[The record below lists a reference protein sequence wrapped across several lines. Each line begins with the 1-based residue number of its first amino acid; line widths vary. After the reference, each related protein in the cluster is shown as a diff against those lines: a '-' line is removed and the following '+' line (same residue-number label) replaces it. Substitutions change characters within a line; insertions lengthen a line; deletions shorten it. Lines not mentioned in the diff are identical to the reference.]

1 MRRKS
6 QLVDKLKKFY
16 TEIEILRK
24 YLKRGTR
31 YRMSLQTDQKFNQN
45 EIKEIN
51 KKHDVEHY
59 NTKLN
64 VGHAVGAEQKIRDL
78 KDRHK
83 NFKRIIKQNK
93 KSRLKRKR
101 ALKKATKNMNLQTT
115 LKYGLPPNEAE
126 KKLVESEEY
135 KLDYDFC
142 RLKKTDETSGKYL
155 RNDTYIESERHTSVR
170 KISQKRIIC
179 HREQCQVKLS

>member
-6 QLVDKLKKFY
+6 QLVDKLEKFY
-16 TEIEILRK
+16 TDIEILRK

-51 KKHDVEHY
+51 KKHDVEHC

-78 KDRHK
+78 KDRLK
-83 NFKRIIKQNK
+83 NFKRIIKQK
-93 KSRLKRKR
+93 KNQGSNGKELLKR
-101 ALKKATKNMNLQTT
+101 LQRT
-115 LKYGLPPNEAE
+115 
-126 KKLVESEEY
+126 
-135 KLDYDFC
+135 
-142 RLKKTDETSGKYL
+142 
-155 RNDTYIESERHTSVR
+155 
-170 KISQKRIIC
+170 
-179 HREQCQVKLS
+179 

>member
-1 MRRKS
+1 MKRKN
-6 QLVDKLKKFY
+6 QLVDKLEKFY

-31 YRMSLQTDQKFNQN
+31 YRMSLQTDPKFNQN

-51 KKHDVEHY
+51 KKHNVEHY

-78 KDRHK
+78 KDRLK

-101 ALKKATKNMNLQTT
+101 ALKKATKNMNL
-115 LKYGLPPNEAE
+115 
-126 KKLVESEEY
+126 
-135 KLDYDFC
+135 
-142 RLKKTDETSGKYL
+142 
-155 RNDTYIESERHTSVR
+155 
-170 KISQKRIIC
+170 
-179 HREQCQVKLS
+179 